1 MRIVGKRQ
9 LHDIV
14 FDASAEKLVEGA
26 RWNDAM
32 IKAFGA
38 GQPGVFPRGVHRYR
52 SHEEADAAWFDAI
65 VRRMAAIAAAR
76 EKHGR
81 G

>member
-1 MRIVGKRQ
+1 MRVVGKRPQ
-9 LHDIV
+9 YDIT

-32 IKAFGA
+32 NATFGHSSI
-38 GQPGVFPRGVHRYR
+38 GVFPKGVYCYR
-52 SHEEADAAWFDAI
+52 SHEEADAARLDAT
-65 VRRMAAIAAAR
+65 VARMASIAVAR
-76 EKHGR
+76 RR